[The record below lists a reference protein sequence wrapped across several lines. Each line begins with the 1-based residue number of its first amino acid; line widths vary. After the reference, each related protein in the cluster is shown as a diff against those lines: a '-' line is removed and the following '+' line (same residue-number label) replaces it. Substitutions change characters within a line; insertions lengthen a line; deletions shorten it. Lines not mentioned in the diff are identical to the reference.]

1 MGEKGTL
8 SRGARWRQLTRRQAI
23 RLLGAGVG
31 LAGVSCRGG
40 GEPAAVEPEPAAAS
54 GNLFPPDAVIRT
66 ILADISPHT
75 LGSGATLFHEHLQ
88 LGFGYYTSPPTP
100 MEAQEG
106 PPSDTAT
113 AEFVDL
119 VVDELR
125 MTAAEGVSCIVDAA
139 IGLRSHWELDNLRLI
154 ADRSDIHIVVAGGY
168 FKAPYPETLVEMNDE
183 QMADHLVQDANL
195 QRWGAFGEI
204 GTSME
209 MHPDERRFLQAVS
222 QAHLRTGLPIFT
234 HVEHEGCASCALE
247 QLDLFESQ
255 GVDPSHLCIGHLS
268 DLTLEEDPTSQT
280 HTALAA
286 RGVFLGF
293 DTVGR
298 PLGGAAPGTPG
309 KLPPEFADVPEAVKV
324 RRVLTVLEAG
334 YEDQVLLASD
344 FSSAF
349 DLKANWGNGFST
361 TMVQF
366 VPKLRHAGVD
376 EATLHKLMVDNPRR
390 FLAFEPR
397 S

>member
-1 MGEKGTL
+1 MGN
-8 SRGARWRQLTRRQAI
+8 GAGSQTITRREAI
-23 RLLGAGVG
+23 GLLGAAGVG
-31 LAGVSCRGG
+31 LAGGVACRS
-40 GEPAAVEPEPAAAS
+40 AAVPPTGKTEQPATRES
-54 GNLFPPDAVIRT
+54 TFSPRAVIRT
-66 ILADISPHT
+66 VLADVRPDT
-75 LGSGATLFHEHLQ
+75 LGTGATLFHEHLQ

-100 MEAQEG
+100 MGAQDG
-106 PPSDTAT
+106 PPSVTAT

-125 MTAAEGVSCIVDAA
+125 MTAAEGISCIVDAA
-139 IGLRSHWELDNLRLI
+139 IGPRSDWELDNLRQM
-154 ADRSDIHIVVAGGY
+154 ADRSEVHIVVAGGY
-168 FKAPYPETLVEMNDE
+168 FKAPYPETLVAMDE
-183 QMADHLVQDANL
+183 DQMAAHLVQDAEQ

-204 GTSME
+204 GTSMP

-268 DLTLEEDPTSQT
+268 DITMAEDPTAQT
-280 HTALAA
+280 HKAIAG

-298 PLGGAAPGTPG
+298 PLGGASPGMPG
-309 KLPPEFADVPEAVKV
+309 KLPPEFVDVPEAAKV
-324 RRVLTVLEAG
+324 RRVLAVLEAG
-334 YEDQVLLASD
+334 YEDYVLLASD

-361 TMVQF
+361 TLVQF

-376 EATLHKLMVDNPRR
+376 EATLQKLLVDNPRR

-397 S
+397 A